1 MKDKINALL
10 DRILGK
16 QGERKKTPKEI
27 LESLV
32 ESAQELWD
40 RLDRMTKGVFMG
52 VGVFMLLITPIATG
66 YITMFSMALDGRYT
80 LPFAMSQNLFRY
92 FLIGLMPF
100 VGLGKTLIAYAIEFL
115 IMGGIIAIRS
125 PDLNPIAESDDRGVD
140 YAEKGTYGTAHWM
153 SRKEA
158 EDVYA
163 IGNIKDATGY
173 ILGQFTENGDECI
186 SLPTTASGNQNYLVI
201 GSPGRGK
208 TFSFGFNAV
217 LQSIVREE
225 SVIVVDPKG
234 ELCEKL
240 YSLCQQKGYVVKVY
254 NLVKPEVSNAW
265 NFCNEIFDVNTGR
278 MDFSRLTAFCDITMT
293 NTMDG
298 EREDAFW
305 GPGERNL
312 FQAAVAYAGWKFEK
326 SYEFNLNRTADQ
338 WESVPLPYLN
348 DAERARLFNTIRD
361 PMSNLR
367 EKESSLRLIMKA
379 SDLLSNEEVDQCI
392 VEIKEASDPI
402 SIDKVFG
409 MFVRYD
415 INELETMFDKA
426 DIPASHPASIAWSM
440 FKKSDAKIKPN
451 LIQGLTQRL
460 KLFANTDIISMSAHD
475 DINFRSLGDRK
486 TAIFC
491 IMSDKDSSRKLL
503 TSLFFS
509 FLFRDVSD
517 AADELGP
524 EHRIPVNVMCD
535 EFANIGRIPD
545 FERFI
550 ATVRSRKI
558 YLSIIIQSIAQ
569 LAKIYDDNDRETL
582 QECCDTV
589 LFLGCNGEQT
599 ANYISELSGIASI
612 ITSSVRDA
620 KNVTGMRGIAAGFMT
635 SDGAGK
641 RYVINPDE
649 ARRLGVE
656 EVLIYHAGNPML
668 RAKRCGYIHHPL
680 VKQGL
685 PPKTPLASFPKTKD
699 VYGPY
704 ASIFDECSEI
714 DLARQKTLNIVGA
727 RLQGKASQGD
737 APRTGRRDSPK
748 ISDEEAQAAQA
759 ERKQWS
765 ERNPEQA
772 AMPKPPEKRPA
783 PVAPAKPAT
792 PAAKPAAGNTVQ
804 QKRTANPYAAIK
816 TPSAPPAHTSPR
828 SDKTSDK
835 LTGIANAFN
844 SSH

>member
-1 MKDKINALL
+1 MG
-10 DRILGK
+10 RE
-16 QGERKKTPKEI
+16 GEEKKSLMEI
-27 LESLV
+27 LKSLP
-32 ESAQELWD
+32 ENAKELWN
-40 RLDRMTKGVFMG
+40 RLDRMTKMVFAAIA
-52 VGVFMLLITPIATG
+52 VFLFLGTPIISG
-66 YITMFSMALDGRYT
+66 YFKMFSMALKGAYT
-80 LPFAMSQNLFRY
+80 LHFATSQSVLRY
-92 FLIGLMPF
+92 FLIGIAPF
-100 VGLGKTLIAYAIEFL
+100 YGLGKTLIGYIIEAI
-115 IMGGIIAIRS
+115 IMGVAIAMRA
-125 PDLNPIAESDDRGVD
+125 PELNPIAESDDRGVD

-158 EDVYA
+158 EAVYT

-173 ILGQFTENGDECI
+173 ILGQFTENGEECI

-217 LQSIVREE
+217 LQSIVRNE

-254 NLVKPEVSNAW
+254 NMVKPEVSNAW

-338 WESVPLPYLN
+338 WENVPLPYLN
-348 DAERARLFNTIRD
+348 DAERTRLFETIRN
-361 PMSNLR
+361 PASNLR
-367 EKESSLRLIMKA
+367 EKETSLRLIMKA
-379 SDLLSNEEVDQCI
+379 SDLLTDDEVDQCI

-491 IMSDKDSSRKLL
+491 ILSDKDSSRKLL

-545 FERFI
+545 FDRFI
-550 ATVRSRKI
+550 STVRSRKI

-569 LAKIYDDNDRETL
+569 LAKVYDINDQETL
-582 QECCDTV
+582 RECCDTV

-599 ANYISELSGIASI
+599 ASYISELSGVASI
-612 ITSSVRDA
+612 ITSSVRDM
-620 KNVTGMRGIAAGFMT
+620 KNIAGMRGLTAGFAT

-656 EVLIYHAGNPML
+656 EVLIYHAGQPML
-668 RAKRCGYIHHPL
+668 RAKRCGYIHHPF
-680 VKQGL
+680 VKEGL
-685 PPKTPLASFPKTKD
+685 PPKTPLSSFPKTVD
-699 VYGPY
+699 IYGPY
-704 ASIFDECSEI
+704 ASIFDEYSEI
-714 DLARQKTLNIVGA
+714 DLARQKTLNIIGA
-727 RLQGKASQGD
+727 RLQEKVGQKD
-737 APRTGRRDSPK
+737 TPRTSRTSLPEV
-748 ISDEEAQAAQA
+748 SEEDAQKAIA
-759 ERKQWS
+759 ERD
-765 ERNPEQA
+765 ERRQRDEQTSKPT
-772 AMPKPPEKRPA
+772 AMPKPPEARTSAPTSGKASGSNTGAVVVKQKERP
-783 PVAPAKPAT
+783 
-792 PAAKPAAGNTVQ
+792 
-804 QKRTANPYAAIK
+804 NPYAVK
-816 TPSAPPAHTSPR
+816 PSVTPPKSQPIPQSK
-828 SDKTSDK
+828 DKTSDK

-844 SSH
+844 SGH